1 MTRSHGASPSLD
13 STKVIVHLSDRS
25 MVVVVETTMEG
36 GAVGASFA
44 GWRETLV
51 GDAGG
56 GGISQ
61 RQRRRNG

>member
-1 MTRSHGASPSLD
+1 
-13 STKVIVHLSDRS
+13 